1 MRWRTHVH
9 GKWLSWMRIDIP
21 ELVLERGAALLLLQG
36 MQLTQLL
43 IPNHSVELGETR
55 TQLAHLILR
64 VDPWEMWRP
73 VATLTNLVLAQ
84 LGEVPPG
91 ISPTELLAALASD
104 SAPA

>member
-1 MRWRTHVH
+1 MRARVH
-9 GKWLSWMRIDIP
+9 DKWLAWVRIDIP
-21 ELVLERGAALLLLQG
+21 ELVLERSAALLLLQG

-55 TQLAHLILR
+55 TQLGHLILR
-64 VDPWEMWRP
+64 VDPWQVWRP
-73 VATLTNLVLAQ
+73 VPVLANLVLAQ

-91 ISPTELLAALASD
+91 LSPTEVLAALVSD